1 MNAREVLN
9 HKDPPNGTR
18 DQIINAVIVA
28 GFNFFSTLASLS
40 VTQVV
45 SNPLQALVAS
55 GISAGLG
62 FFGSL
67 MVQRGITRYRINKN
81 NAGWNTRRNRVK

>member
-1 MNAREVLN
+1 MEAGKVIN
-9 HKDPPNGTR
+9 HKDPPDGWK
-18 DQIINAVIVA
+18 DQLINAGIIA

-40 VTQVV
+40 VTQVIT
-45 SNPLQALVAS
+45 NPATALIAS

-67 MVQRGITRYRINKN
+67 MLQRGISQYKINKN
-81 NAGWNTRRNRVK
+81 NKGTRK

>member
-1 MNAREVLN
+1 MNAEKVLN
-9 HKDPPNGTR
+9 HVDPPNGLK
-18 DQIINAVIVA
+18 DQIVNAVIIA

-40 VTQVV
+40 VTQIVT
-45 SNPLQALVAS
+45 NPTTALVAS

-67 MVQRGITRYRINKN
+67 MVQRGITSYRAEKEKT
-81 NAGWNTRRNRVK
+81 G